1 MNRKMLFLTLL
12 CVAVIS
18 SSATAATVAY
28 WRFEEGVAGTNVPKG
43 GTADGQYYPA
53 VLDSS
58 GNNYHLSA
66 WSEGGYAG
74 EGYRSL
80 VPISQVPQT
89 GAANTLS
96 LQSTGGVPGMW
107 TEPGSGIQTWKP
119 LTWTVE
125 AYFRTTDL
133 DDWRVV
139 VGRDGDDINAE
150 HPAFRIMNTGDGG
163 NAIRAAFCDMAGNVH
178 VLNTSNGFVQLG
190 QWYHVAATSDG
201 TNFVLYVNGVEE
213 ARLVINSVDA
223 RLSDG
228 SNGNAAGGGDWAPGN
243 WTVFRGMWNGGH
255 SDRWY
260 GYIDEVRI
268 SDAALAPSEFLNSGA
283 VLEGPSDWAVFPED
297 VTTASFTVT
306 AAAVPFGETMTGVT
320 WYKDTPDPNTPIVVD
335 GVKYSVATTATQSTL
350 TIYDVVA
357 ADQTDYSAR
366 ATFSDA
372 TVVESTRKGHLYIRS
387 GLVHRY
393 SFDGNVNDPVGGAD
407 GIIIDPNAITDPRI
421 SFAGG
426 QMLLDNYELNT
437 NPADVNLIAYVEL
450 PAGIISALDNY
461 MTIEVWLT
469 PHRNNAWTTIFAFGD
484 TWNPNPWIDGFT
496 GGRVGVLAQLN
507 RGGNGGPSFTG
518 IAPGGGQVNMSSPDL
533 LTLNEEVMF
542 TATWNGNTGQMR
554 QYVNGVLTDTDNL
567 NARLSDMEDIKNWIG
582 IGFWPDAIL
591 NASLNEFRIYDTALP
606 SYYINAHYIAGPDVT
621 AVELKPVV
629 EAPANIAVYPNL
641 RDDDADV
648 SEMVAAV
655 VDKPAGTTVAGAVW
669 FKDPDPTI
677 SGDESQLSNGGK
689 YSISFTDED
698 TTLTI
703 NNVDSLDEAYYYA
716 TVTLNTNATGTS
728 DSGKLTVSQGLVHR
742 WSFSGNLVDS
752 IGGADGTLVDPSGLA
767 SFVEGTKLL
776 LDNPGFGPN
785 SNPAGV
791 TYVTLPDG
799 IVSALDNYATIE
811 MWVTP
816 HVKQGNQGDWVNMFA
831 FGSDR
836 DGDPANYTG
845 GDGIIGSLKGD
856 GADNPLFSWDLS
868 GTQRWKISGPAVLD
882 EEMLFAMVW
891 DGNAGVGTLY
901 VIDAAGTRV
910 ASADIGG
917 TNRVLSNIEDT
928 ANILGGNWWNDYMLN
943 GTINEMRIYD
953 WPFEQPWIE
962 EHYIVGADETVVDP
976 CLEYSPFDVTGGAG
990 LGEERDCKVD
1000 ILDFAKFAEAWLS
1013 CGRLESCD

>member
-1 MNRKMLFLTLL
+1 MKKTMLFLTLL
-12 CVAVIS
+12 AVLG

-43 GTADGQYYPA
+43 GTGNGQYYPA

-58 GNNYHLSA
+58 GNGYHMSA
-66 WSEGGYAG
+66 WSEGGFAG

-96 LQSTGGVPGMW
+96 LQSTGDVPGMW
-107 TEPGSGIQTWKP
+107 TNDTNLAAWAPS
-119 LTWTVE
+119 TWTVE
-125 AYFRTTDL
+125 AWVRCTAMNA
-133 DDWRVV
+133 WRAA
-139 VGRDGDDINAE
+139 VGRDAAGINGGFS
-150 HPAFRIMNTGDGG
+150 AFRIMFNDQ
-163 NAIRAAFCDMAGNVH
+163 NAAYTSFCDMAGNVH
-178 VLNTSNGFVQLG
+178 ELNTSNNYVVGNR
-190 QWYHVAATSDG
+190 WYHLAATSDG
-201 TNFVLYVNGVEE
+201 TTFIFYVDGVEV
-213 ARLVINSVDA
+213 ARKVLTASADT
-223 RLSDG
+223 RLSNG
-228 SNGNAAGGGDWAPGN
+228 SNGSAGGGDWAPGN
-243 WTVFRGMWNGGH
+243 WTVFRGMWFGGH
-255 SDRWY
+255 TDRWF

-268 SDAALAPSEFLNSGA
+268 SDTALTPAEFLNSGA

-335 GVKYSVATTATQSTL
+335 GVKYSVDTTATQSTL
-350 TIYDVVA
+350 TIYDVVP
-357 ADQTDYSAR
+357 ADQTDYSAK

-372 TVVESTRKGHLYIRS
+372 TVVDSTRKGHLYIRS

-393 SFDGNVNDPVGGAD
+393 SFDGNVNDSVGGAH
-407 GIIIDPNAITDPRI
+407 GIIIDPNALTDPRV
-421 SFAGG
+421 SFADG

-437 NPADVNLIAYVEL
+437 NPADANLIAYVEL

-469 PHRNNAWTTIFAFGD
+469 PHRNNNWTTIFAFGD
-484 TWNPNPWIDGFT
+484 TWNENPWVDGFS

-507 RGGNGGPSFTG
+507 RNGAGGPSFTG
-518 IAPGGGQVNMSSPDL
+518 IAPGGGQVNMTSPNL
-533 LTLNEEVMF
+533 LTLDEEVMF
-542 TATWNGNTGQMR
+542 AATWNGNTGQMR

-567 NARLSDMEDIKNWIG
+567 NARLSDMDDFKNWIG
-582 IGFWPDAIL
+582 IGFWSDAIL

-621 AVELKPVV
+621 AVELKPAVA
-629 EAPANIAVYPNL
+629 APASIAVYPDL

-648 SEMVAAV
+648 AEMVAAV

-677 SGDESQLSNGGK
+677 SGDEIQLSNGAK

-698 TTLTI
+698 TTLVI
-703 NNVDSLDEAYYYA
+703 NNVDSSDEAYYYA
-716 TVTLNTNATGTS
+716 TVTLNTGASGTGN
-728 DSGKLTVSQGLVHR
+728 SGKLTVSQGLVHR

-752 IGGADGTLVDPSGLA
+752 VGGADGTLVDPSGLA
-767 SFVEGTKLL
+767 SFVDGNTRLF
-776 LDNPGFGPN
+776 LDNPNFAPN
-785 SNPAGV
+785 SNPSEVA
-791 TYVTLPDG
+791 YVALPNG
-799 IVSALDNYATIE
+799 IISALDNYMTIE
-811 MWVTP
+811 LWVTP
-816 HVKQGNQGDWVNMFA
+816 HKKQGNWVNMFA

-845 GDGIIGSLKGD
+845 GDGIIGSLRGD
-856 GADNPLFSWDLS
+856 GTDTPLFSWDLG
-868 GTQRWKISGPAVLD
+868 GTQRWKLSGPAALD

-891 DGNAGVGTLY
+891 DGNNKVGTLY
-901 VIDAAGTRV
+901 VIDASGTRV
-910 ASADIGG
+910 ASAAIGG
-917 TNRVLSNIEDT
+917 TNRILSNLNDT

-953 WPFEQPWIE
+953 WAFEQPWIE
-962 EHYIVGADETVVDP
+962 EHYIVGPDVVDVNP
-976 CLEYSPFDVTGGAG
+976 CLEYSPFDVTGGTG

-1013 CGRLESCD
+1013 CGRLVCD